1 MAAINEEV
9 KFARFRSEMVE
20 QQLRARGIMDPRVLE
35 AMNELPRHEFVPHP
49 IRELAY
55 DDCALPIG
63 YDQTISQPH
72 MIALLLEALELRGH
86 ERVLDVGTGSG
97 YQAALLAVLAREVIS
112 IEILPALVTL
122 AKANLKRTRY
132 ADIQVVSGDGS
143 LGYPPAAPY
152 DGIVVAAGAPRI
164 PAALVDQLA
173 EGGRLVIPVGPYDSQ
188 QLLRVRK
195 QGKVLKTETLVYC
208 EFVPLVGRAGW
219 QESELNRAEDLRD

>member
-1 MAAINEEV
+1 VAASNEEV

-35 AMNELPRHEFVPHP
+35 AMNELPRHEFVPRP

-63 YDQTISQPH
+63 YDQTISQPY
-72 MIALLLEALELRGH
+72 MIAFLLEALELRGQ

-112 IEILPALVTL
+112 IEILPALVAL
-122 AKANLKRTRY
+122 AKANLKRTGY
-132 ADIQVVSGDGS
+132 ADIQVVTGDGS

-152 DGIVVAAGAPRI
+152 DVIVVAAGAPRI

-173 EGGRLVIPVGPYDSQ
+173 DGGRLVIPVGPYDRQ
-188 QLLRVRK
+188 RLQRVRK
-195 QGKVLKTETLVYC
+195 QGNVLKTEPLVYC
-208 EFVPLVGRAGW
+208 EFVPLVGRSGW
-219 QESELNRAEDLRD
+219 QESELNQAEDLRD